1 MDAETSNLFQALGA
15 VATALTF
22 LVALGVYISDSNQR
36 RNGLLAEQAILS
48 LTRAWEIFTKNGTS
62 TSPKS
67 DRLVW
72 LTTARH
78 LERYKRLRRL
88 MRCPGAQGVILNE
101 HEEYWRHRFYT
112 FIDPIALQQGFY
124 GNRNDG
130 NRIEPRSAFVIIKFA
145 GWRRSEDPI
154 DSVAF
159 SERDLSDFMFK
170 KHRALDFYLRADLER
185 SQQKNNRAAKSPSN

>member
-1 MDAETSNLFQALGA
+1 MQAETSNLFQAIGA
-15 VATALTF
+15 GATALTF
-22 LVALGVYISDSNQR
+22 LAGLAVYISDSNEK

-48 LTRAWEIFTKNGTS
+48 LIRAWEIFTEDGTAPR
-62 TSPKS
+62 PKS

-78 LERYKRLRRL
+78 LERYRRLRGL
-88 MRCPGAQGVILNE
+88 MRCPGAQNVILDE
-101 HEEYWRHRFYT
+101 HEEYWRHRFYA
-112 FIDPIALQQGFY
+112 FIEPIALQQDFY
-124 GNRNDG
+124 GKLSDA

-145 GWRRSEDPI
+145 GWSSSEDPI

-185 SQQKNNRAAKSPSN
+185 TKALAGHARKGRA